1 MKVNTFLQEQKI
13 EKIVLA
19 YSGGLDTSVILKW
32 LQETY
37 HCPVVAYSADIGQ
50 NEDWEAVKQKALD
63 TGASEVVIRDLREEF
78 VRDFVFPMFRA
89 DAIYEGSYLLGTSI
103 ARPLIAR
110 EQIRIAKK
118 LNADAVSHGATG
130 KGNDQVRFELS
141 FMALAPDIKI
151 IAPWRI
157 WNLNSRQKLMDF
169 ARAHGISVSAT
180 KARPYSMD
188 ANLLHISYEGGIL
201 EDPWVEPPSDMF
213 VWTKDPEQAP
223 DRVSYIEIDFE
234 QGNPVALDGERL
246 SPAKFLSRLN
256 SIGADNGIG
265 RVDLVENRFVGM
277 KSRGVYETPGG
288 TILRT
293 SHMALETITL
303 DREVMHLRDSLIP
316 RYSELIYYGFWFS
329 PERELIQKLVDESQ
343 TGVNGTVR
351 LKIYKGNCQVVGRK
365 AENSLYR
372 PEFATFE
379 EDDVYSQA
387 DAEGFIRLQG
397 LRLKIRSMVGR

>member
-1 MKVNTFLQEQKI
+1 MPKQKI
-13 EKIVLA
+13 NKIVLA

-32 LQETY
+32 LQEIY

-50 NEDWEAVKQKALD
+50 EEDWEAVKQKALD
-63 TGASEVVIRDLREEF
+63 TGASEVVIRDLKEEF
-78 VRDFVFPMFRA
+78 VQDFVFPMFRA
-89 DAIYEGSYLLGTSI
+89 NAIYESTYLLGTSI
-103 ARPLIAR
+103 ARPLIAKEQVCVAR
-110 EQIRIAKK
+110 EVE
-118 LNADAVSHGATG
+118 ADAVSHGATG

-141 FMALAPDIKI
+141 FMALAPELKI

-157 WNLNSRQKLMDF
+157 WDLNSRQKLVDF
-169 ARAHGISVSAT
+169 AKAHGIPVPVT
-180 KARPYSMD
+180 KAKPYSMD

-201 EDPWVEPPSDMF
+201 EDPWAEPHEDMF
-213 VWTKDPEQAP
+213 MWTKSPENAP
-223 DRVSYIEIDFE
+223 DEPSYVEIDFE
-234 QGNPVALDGERL
+234 QGDPVAIDGERL
-246 SPAKFLSRLN
+246 SAAEFLSRLN
-256 SIGADNGIG
+256 LIGADNGIG

-288 TILRT
+288 SILRT
-293 SHMALETITL
+293 AHMAIESITL
-303 DREVMHLRDSLIP
+303 DREVMHLRDSLVS

-329 PERELIQKLVDESQ
+329 PERELIQKLIDESQ
-343 TGVNGTVR
+343 SNVNGRVR

-365 AENSLYR
+365 AEKSLYR

-397 LRLKIRSMVGR
+397 LRLKIRSMVEGS